1 MTALNALINPASG
14 TVVLSSIAVIAEWAK
29 VAQDA
34 VADTV
39 LAVMLVSIV
48 YKKNKPLLHCWII
61 QNKGAIKRLL
71 SCLMAIKKPH

>member
-1 MTALNALINPASG
+1 
-14 TVVLSSIAVIAEWAK
+14 

-48 YKKNKPLLHCWII
+48 DKKNKPLLHCWII